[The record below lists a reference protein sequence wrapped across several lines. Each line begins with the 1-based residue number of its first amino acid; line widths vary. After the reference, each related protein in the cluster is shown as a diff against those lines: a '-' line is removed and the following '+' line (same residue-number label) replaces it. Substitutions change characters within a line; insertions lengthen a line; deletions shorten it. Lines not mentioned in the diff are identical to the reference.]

1 MHNHMKKLFKR
12 LSGLEKKEIE
22 DDEIEEN
29 TEDFEMADHTDE
41 EENENETEEWT
52 GDQFEEGQL
61 SIDVFQTPKAIV
73 VKSTIAGVKPDDID
87 ISINNDMLTIRG
99 KREHQEETKEADYLF
114 RECYWGSFSR
124 SIILPVEVEPEKI
137 EAELENGVLTVT
149 LPKARPTKQISI
161 KVKEK

>member
-1 MHNHMKKLFKR
+1 MYKNMKKIFKR

-41 EENENETEEWT
+41 EEETEEEQWT

-99 KREHQEETKEADYLF
+99 KREHQEEIKEADYLF